1 MESPVR
7 TFLTLEKPEVG
18 EMSAEDLAIEV
29 EGWRAVMGMLP
40 REILEWLARH
50 HEICRFTLR
59 NYSGHLGLLLNVKF
73 EPVEYVLGTR
83 EAAFDSLRGV
93 RLVENKTMT
102 IPASTVLL
110 FESIEE
116 QADYNPET
124 EETALAKVSL
134 EPTNSGGKRG

>member
-7 TFLTLEKPEVG
+7 TFLTIEKPEVG
-18 EMSAEDLAIEV
+18 DMDAESLAIEV

-50 HEICRFTLR
+50 HELCRFTLR
-59 NYSGHLGLLLNVKF
+59 NYNGHLGLLLNVKF
-73 EPVEYVLGTR
+73 EPVEYVIGTR

-93 RLVENKTMT
+93 RLVEQKTMT

-116 QADYNPET
+116 QSEYSPET
-124 EETALAKVSL
+124 EEKELAKMSL
-134 EPTNSGGKRG
+134 EPN